1 MLKRIAAIGLFVLI
15 SVAAVAPIRSYDY
28 FWHLATGR
36 WIVEHH
42 ALPTFDPLAV
52 ASAHVPWINGEW
64 LYEIVLYALH
74 GIGGD
79 SGISIINALLIAA
92 IFTASFLFASREQE
106 TGPALLIAAVAFAG
120 ASDRLGVRPAAAAAL
135 LIVIALGLLVT
146 RLRLTPLTIAYACM
160 TIIWINVHPSALL
173 APVLALIT
181 MLKRDD
187 ERSAGGS
194 PAVPPPARRQWTTDR
209 WIVAAVSGLALLV
222 NPFGWNAIIAPLR
235 LSSDIQSG
243 AFVNA
248 EWLPSPFA
256 LFPLFY
262 ITIAVVVLLFLGA
275 RDKRANAWRFVAFTI
290 LAALAYRYVRNQGL
304 YFAALPLLVPPL
316 GTLSR
321 RVSIALAA
329 CAVLPIAWA
338 FQHDTHRLGID
349 DERFPMRAVAALQ
362 SYKLDGNIYNAD
374 QFGGLLEW
382 TFYPSRRVLNDGR
395 NELFHDYI
403 AADALAHRDSRAWH
417 ALLTKYNA
425 VLSVDEYQGRIEVT
439 DVASGQRRA
448 LPASLVRYRRK
459 QWALIAFDDAAMVF
473 ARRDAFTPAQLAAI
487 EYRYLVPDD
496 ATVGYATPQIRDE
509 ARKEIVRAR
518 AQFGDIGVVRALEKA
533 AAAD

>member
-1 MLKRIAAIGLFVLI
+1 MNKRAAAIGLFVLI
-15 SVAAVAPIRSYDY
+15 AVAAVAPIRSYDY

-42 ALPTFDPLAV
+42 ALPAFDPLAV

-74 GIGGD
+74 GIAGD
-79 SGISIINALLIAA
+79 GGISIINALLIAA
-92 IFTASFLFASREQE
+92 IVTAGFLVASREQE
-106 TGPALLIAAVAFAG
+106 NGAALFIAAIAFAG
-120 ASDRLGVRPAAAAAL
+120 ASDRLGVRPAAAAAF
-135 LIVIALGLLVT
+135 LIVIALGLLGS
-146 RLRLTPLTIAYACM
+146 RLRLTPLTIAYACV
-160 TIIWINVHPSALL
+160 TIVWINVHPSALL

-181 MLKRDD
+181 MLIDVR
-187 ERSAGGS
+187 
-194 PAVPPPARRQWTTDR
+194 R
-209 WIVAAVSGLALLV
+209 WIVAATSAVALLL
-222 NPFGWNAIIAPLR
+222 NPFGWNAIAAPLR
-235 LSSDIQSG
+235 LTADIRGG

-248 EWLPSPFA
+248 EWLPSSFA
-256 LFPLFY
+256 SFPLLFV
-262 ITIAVVVLLFLGA
+262 TMAAVVVLFLGA
-275 RDKRANAWRFVAFTI
+275 RDKRANAWRFVTFAI

-321 RVSIALAA
+321 RMSMALAA
-329 CAVLPIAWA
+329 CILLPIAWA

-362 SYKLDGNIYNAD
+362 SYRLDGNIYNAD

-382 TFYPSRRVLNDGR
+382 TFYPSRRALNDGR

-417 ALLTKYNA
+417 ALITKYKA
-425 VLSVDEYQGRIEVT
+425 VLSVDEYQGKIEVI
-439 DVASGQRRA
+439 DVATSQRRA

-473 ARRDAFTPAQLAAI
+473 ARRDAFTPAQLAPI

-509 ARKEIVRAR
+509 ARKEIIRAR
-518 AQFGDIGVVRALEKA
+518 AQFGDIRVVRELEKS